1 MEKTKYFIGLDISA
15 DDFSASCITTPDNII
30 FSAQKFQ
37 NNLDGFSEFFAFLL
51 SREIKPTET
60 IVCMESTGVYCEGIA
75 YFLYSKGFN
84 VSIEAPHKVKQKIKD
99 TPRKNDFID
108 SLAIAEYSYRYLDKL
123 PIWRPQVEILQQ
135 LKTLLSTR
143 EHLVTQKTASESVL
157 KTLKR
162 KYIQTPLAL
171 EIYEENIKKFNEQI
185 KQIDKEIKALIEK
198 DDNFKI
204 KIDLAMSV
212 PGIGL
217 LLATNLLVLT
227 DGFTKHLNYKE
238 IASYVGIC
246 PYEQISGRTLH
257 KKPRSKRYGPSRL
270 RKLLYLAALS
280 VVTHN
285 LNFRKYYLRKVE
297 EGKSKRL
304 VLNNIENKLLKI
316 IFAVIKSGTKYI
328 ENYRSVNPIY
338 LKKCLTMS

>member
-123 PIWRPQVEILQQ
+123 PIWKPQVEILQQ

-143 EHLVTQKTASESVL
+143 EHLVTQKTASENVL

-198 DDNFKI
+198 DDNFKT

-246 PYEQISGRTLH
+246 PYEQIRAELFINSPG
-257 KKPRSKRYGPSRL
+257 
-270 RKLLYLAALS
+270 
-280 VVTHN
+280 
-285 LNFRKYYLRKVE
+285 
-297 EGKSKRL
+297 
-304 VLNNIENKLLKI
+304 LKDM
-316 IFAVIKSGTKYI
+316 GH
-328 ENYRSVNPIY
+328 
-338 LKKCLTMS
+338 LD

>member
-15 DDFSASCITTPDNII
+15 DDFTASCITTPDNII

-37 NNLDGFSEFFAFLL
+37 NNLNGFNEFFDFLL
-51 SREIKPTET
+51 SREIQPTET
-60 IVCMESTGVYCEGIA
+60 IVCMESTGVYCEEIA
-75 YFLYSKGFN
+75 YFLYSKGFS
-84 VSIEAPHKVKQKIKD
+84 VSIEAPHKVKKKIKD

-123 PIWRPQVEILQQ
+123 PIWKPQVEILQQ
-135 LKTLLSTR
+135 LKTLLSAR
-143 EHLVTQKTASESVL
+143 EHLITQKTASENAL

-162 KYIQTPLAL
+162 KYIKTPLAL
-171 EIYEENIKKFNEQI
+171 AIYEENVKKFNEQI
-185 KQIDKEIKALIEK
+185 KQIDKEIETLIEK
-198 DDNFKI
+198 DDNFKM
-204 KIDLAMSV
+204 KMDLAMSV

-238 IASYVGIC
+238 MASYVGIC
-246 PYEQISGRTLH
+246 PYERISGSSLH

-280 VVTHN
+280 VIKHN
-285 LNFRKYYLRKVE
+285 LNFRKYYLRKIE

-304 VLNNIENKLLKI
+304 VINNIENKLLKI
-316 IFAVIKSGTKYI
+316 IFAVIKSGTKYM

-338 LKKCLTMS
+338 LKKCLNMS

>member
-1 MEKTKYFIGLDISA
+1 MENIKYFIGLDISA
-15 DDFSASCITTPDNII
+15 DDFAASSITSPDNII
-30 FSAQKFQ
+30 FTAQKFQ
-37 NNLDGFSEFFAFLL
+37 NNLNGFNEFYEFLL
-51 SREIKPTET
+51 SKKIEPTET

-75 YFLYSKGFN
+75 YFLHSKGFI

-123 PIWRPQVEILQQ
+123 PIWKPQMEILQQ

-143 EHLVTQKTASESVL
+143 EHLVTQKTASENAL

-162 KYIQTPLAL
+162 KYIKTPLAL
-171 EIYEENIKKFNEQI
+171 AIYEENVKKFNEQI
-185 KQIDKEIKALIEK
+185 KQIDKEIKALIKK
-198 DDNFKI
+198 DDNFKM
-204 KIDLAMSV
+204 KMDLAMSV

-217 LLATNLLVLT
+217 LLAANLFVLT
-227 DGFTKHLNYKE
+227 NGFTEHLNYKE
-238 IASYVGIC
+238 ISSYLGIC
-246 PYEQISGRTLH
+246 PYEQISGRSLH

-280 VVTHN
+280 VATYN
-285 LNFRKYYLRKVE
+285 LNFRKYYLRKIE

-304 VLNNIENKLLKI
+304 VINNIENKLLKI
-316 IFAVIKSGTKYI
+316 TFAVIKSGVKYI
-328 ENYRSVNPIY
+328 DNFRPVNPIY
-338 LKKCLTMS
+338 LKNA